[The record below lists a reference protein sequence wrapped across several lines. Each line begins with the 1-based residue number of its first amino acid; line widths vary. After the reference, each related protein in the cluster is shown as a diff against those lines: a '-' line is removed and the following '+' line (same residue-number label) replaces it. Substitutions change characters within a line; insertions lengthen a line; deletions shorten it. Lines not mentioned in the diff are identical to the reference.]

1 MLTVTL
7 KSKPYNFPTSWE
19 EFTPD
24 QGAAFVRMASCMDD
38 FESGRIDFEAFT
50 VGITLAQLGVEK
62 VSAFTDEFAEN
73 VWRLKELLAF
83 PYKITTAADGR
94 RIANLTVK
102 LSENL
107 LPQIRDTKGYA
118 FRREPSG
125 RMDCS
130 LTAEQYI
137 DALELMQA
145 YQNTRHPS
153 ALESLVL
160 TLYPG
165 IQHASAEE
173 SIAVYYNF
181 RGILAW
187 IRSIPSY
194 ALIFPPSDGAEREV
208 SGHNPVGLAS
218 SIFSLAKAG
227 YGDINTVKD
236 LPLFSYLGLL
246 MQQSI
251 ESIHTLSA
259 SGMKPTQIADRL
271 NLPIDI
277 VLQYTVSKN

>member
-7 KSKPYNFPTSWE
+7 KRKPYTFPTSWE
-19 EFTPD
+19 EFTPSLG
-24 QGAAFVRMASCMDD
+24 GAFRRMARAMYD
-38 FESGRIDFEAFT
+38 FESGRIDFEAFRI
-50 VGITLAQLGVEK
+50 VLTLAILGVEK
-62 VSAFTDEFAEN
+62 VPQFTDEFSEN
-73 VWRLKELLAF
+73 ICRLCEMLAF
-83 PYKITTAADGR
+83 PYTVREREDGS
-94 RIANLTVK
+94 RIAELTVC

-107 LPQIRDTKGYA
+107 LPEIQGTRGYA

-145 YQNTRHPS
+145 WQNTRQIS
-153 ALESLVL
+153 ALENLVR
-160 TLYPG
+160 TLYPDAVHQ
-165 IQHASAEE
+165 ISEDDAL
-173 SIAVYYNF
+173 AVYYNF

-194 ALIFPPSDGAEREV
+194 AIIFPPEDTTRPA
-208 SGHNPVGLAS
+208 SGHNPVGLAG

-227 YGDINTVKD
+227 YGDINAIKD

-251 ESIHTLSA
+251 ESIRTLSA
-259 SGMKPTQIADRL
+259 SGMKPTQICDKL

-277 VLQYTVSKN
+277 VLQYTQ